1 MNSHFHSDLFL
12 LNCHGG
18 YFHARCQ
25 SNTLALSLMSLALM
39 SNSHSDRA
47 LQTFPKI
54 RFMTSDYNM
63 LIISH
68 LNIYMDY
75 GLFVVFQKKMCKKYH
90 LSNTK
95 YMLEV
100 YLWPLKRKIL

>member
-68 LNIYMDY
+68 LNIYMEWIAC
-75 GLFVVFQKKMCKKYH
+75 VVSEK
-90 LSNTK
+90 N
-95 YMLEV
+95 V
-100 YLWPLKRKIL
+100 